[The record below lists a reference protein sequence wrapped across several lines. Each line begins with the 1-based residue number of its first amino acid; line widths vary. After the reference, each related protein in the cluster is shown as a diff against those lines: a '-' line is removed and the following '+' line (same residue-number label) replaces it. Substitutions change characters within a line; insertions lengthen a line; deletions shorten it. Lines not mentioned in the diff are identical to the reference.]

1 MTEGV
6 QMAIT
11 VYSRTF
17 KKELDISQLLN
28 HYSSSNILKFSDFK
42 EFVAF
47 DAECP
52 ICNVSGAIVVS
63 EGYSKTTNKIV
74 SQSHFSFRK
83 KDGTDAHKIFCD
95 HYNGDDKQT
104 DSSKDGFVK
113 LGTSGSE
120 VTGIIR
126 ELICRGIEQEEFSQ
140 EDIRNM
146 RQWFTEL
153 RQSGNFSVNYSPH
166 AINLVR
172 ASMYS
177 RKGEETYIVN
187 EERKNK
193 SWFDI
198 NDEVYR
204 SLKFKYPSL
213 TFDMTEKNNAILYQL
228 VNSVTFTKQVHR
240 LVARDRGYQ
249 VYDRRLLK
257 DKYSATIRVALKITQ
272 HHDYLIKKLR
282 HVSAIKKS
290 NPLLAVSALLLFV
303 SDWNETIAI
312 SKFIKLCGAGKAQ
325 NSDEGNVI
333 GLNPFIHYDAWNVIH
348 QLKDLMVTLPDLS
361 NLDDEFSKE
370 KARLT
375 KLYNL

>member
-1 MTEGV
+1 MKGV

-17 KKELDISQLLN
+17 KKELDMVQLLN
-28 HYSSSNILKFSDFK
+28 HYSSDNALNFSDFK

-63 EGYSKTTNKIV
+63 EGYSKRTNKIV
-74 SQSHFSFRK
+74 SQSHFSFRT
-83 KDGTDAHKIFCD
+83 KDGTDAHKVFCD
-95 HYNGDDKQT
+95 HYSGNDKQI
-104 DSSKDGFVK
+104 DSSRDGFIK
-113 LGTSGSE
+113 FGTSGSE
-120 VTGIIR
+120 ITSIIR
-126 ELICRGIEQEEFSQ
+126 ELVCRGIEHDEFNQ

-153 RQSGNFSVNYSPH
+153 RQSGTFSVNYSPH
-166 AINLVR
+166 MINLIR

-177 RKGEETYIVN
+177 RKGESKYIVD

-204 SLKFKYPSL
+204 SLRFKYPSL
-213 TFDMTEKNNAILYQL
+213 MIDMTNENNSVFYNL
-228 VNSVTFTKQVHR
+228 VNSTTFTKQAHR

-257 DKYSATIRVALKITQ
+257 EKYEATIRVAQKITRR
-272 HHDYLIKKLR
+272 HEFLFRKIRGISAVKKN
-282 HVSAIKKS
+282 

-303 SDWNETIAI
+303 SDWNETTAI
-312 SKFIKLCGAGKAQ
+312 NKFIKLCGVGKSK
-325 NSDEGNVI
+325 NNDEGNVI
-333 GLNPFIHYDAWNVIH
+333 GLNPFIHYDVWNVIH
-348 QLKDLMVTLPDLS
+348 QLKDLMVTLPDFS
-361 NLDDEFSKE
+361 NLDEEFDRE
-370 KARLT
+370 KSRLIELY
-375 KLYNL
+375 KL

>member
-1 MTEGV
+1 MTKGV

-17 KKELDISQLLN
+17 KKELDIVQLLN
-28 HYSSSNILKFSDFK
+28 LYSSNNVLNFSDFK

-74 SQSHFSFRK
+74 SQSHFSFRT

-95 HYNGDDKQT
+95 HYNGDDKQI
-104 DSSKDGFVK
+104 DSSKDGFIK

-120 VTGIIR
+120 ITSIIR
-126 ELICRGIEQEEFSQ
+126 ELVCRGIEHEEFNQ

-146 RQWFTEL
+146 RRWFTEL
-153 RQSGNFSVNYSPH
+153 RQSGTFSVNYSPH
-166 AINLVR
+166 MINLVR

-177 RKGEETYIVN
+177 RKGEDTYIVD

-204 SLKFKYPSL
+204 SLRFKYPSL
-213 TFDMTEKNNAILYQL
+213 MIDMTNKNNAIFYNL
-228 VNSVTFTKQVHR
+228 VNSATFTKQAYR

-257 DKYSATIRVALKITQ
+257 DKYEATIRIAQKITR
-272 HHDYLIKKLR
+272 HHEFLFRKIRSLSAVKKN
-282 HVSAIKKS
+282 

-303 SDWNETIAI
+303 SDWNETTAI
-312 SKFIKLCGAGKAQ
+312 NKFIKLCGVGKSK
-325 NSDEGNVI
+325 NNDEGNVI

-348 QLKDLMVTLPDLS
+348 QLKDLMVTLPDFS
-361 NLDDEFSKE
+361 NLDEEFAKE

-375 KLYNL
+375 ELYKL